1 MESTARQPASS
12 APAQLRLVRE
22 TADTLPDPL
31 SSFVGREA
39 ELREVARLLD
49 GTRLLSLTG
58 AGGSGKTRLA
68 IEAARRAHAR
78 FADGVW
84 WVELAAVED
93 SALLATTVLNALGER
108 AQSGRTVISQLTAT
122 IAEREILLVLDNCEH
137 LVAECARL
145 AATLL
150 RAAPRLHVLATS
162 REALNVPG
170 ETVWPVP
177 TLPNDSAIRLFEE
190 RARAAAPSFHV
201 TGENA
206 GAVGEICRR
215 LDGLPLAVELAAA
228 RVTALTPA
236 QIAERLDDCFRLL
249 GRARHAALPRHETLR
264 ATIDWSYA
272 LLDPAQRDVLARLS
286 VFAGGCT
293 LAAAEAVC
301 AGESLDR
308 ADVFV
313 HVCALVD
320 RSLVI
325 AEMSGAETRYRLL
338 ETVRQYAAERLDV
351 EGDGEIVRRRHAGHF
366 AATAERAAAERYG
379 PARDALV
386 TPLHADL
393 DNIRAALR
401 WSGDH
406 DDDLFVRLAFGLG
419 WCYFAWGLWWEGRDW
434 LERALTLP
442 GGMRRDG
449 ARAQALYD
457 IAYLANY
464 QCDIARA
471 KPALEEAL
479 AIYRERGETRERAHV
494 AQVLAQTYLFE
505 NTAASLD
512 MAFDVAT
519 EAKRALQDA
528 NDWLGVS
535 WASATLGGIHAAR
548 GEPALGIASYDVSRQ
563 LGYRVGHQMTV
574 AIGCMGVASLAITT
588 GNLPNAAERLREGL
602 AAHRK
607 APDYMFLAW
616 TIGCAAMYA
625 AASGKHADATRLL
638 GADQMLRRYAG
649 AVIAMETFYPDVHAL
664 VVRSARET
672 LGDST
677 FDALLDEGRR
687 LDAMGAIALAELVVA
702 PESAS
707 DRAEPAVAAAGPALR
722 VVSLG
727 AVRVERYDVPVP
739 LAEWKYAKARELLFL
754 LLLHPEGRTREQI
767 GLALW
772 PEVSAEQLRANL
784 HPVLHHLRR
793 VLGGPEWIVH
803 EAGVYR
809 FDRSRDFRFDVDE
822 LEALM
827 SSAASMKSDSNAVT
841 AGLARLVE
849 LYQGDLLEQEPPA
862 GDWHVDRQGLLR
874 RRYLETLATF
884 GSACMSLRLWRD
896 AEDAWRLLVAR
907 DNLNELAYRQ
917 LMRCY
922 EQLGERR
929 EALRVYE
936 RLVTVLREDLD
947 AEPDPETLAVLDRMG
962 EVSSRA

>member
-1 MESTARQPASS
+1 MEFTAARQPASS

-22 TADTLPDPL
+22 PSDTLPDPL

-39 ELREVARLLD
+39 ELREIARLLD

-93 SALLATTVLNALGER
+93 PALLATTVLAALGER

-122 IAEREILLVLDNCEH
+122 IAEQELLLVLDNCEH
-137 LVAECARL
+137 LVADSAQL
-145 AATLL
+145 AVTLL
-150 RAAPRLHVLATS
+150 RASPRLHVLATS

-170 ETVWPVP
+170 EVVWPVP
-177 TLPNDSAIRLFEE
+177 TLPNDSAIRLFDE
-190 RARAAAPSFHV
+190 RARAATPSFRL
-201 TGENA
+201 TDENA
-206 GAVGEICRR
+206 AAVTEICRR
-215 LDGLPLAVELAAA
+215 LDGLPLAIELAAA

-264 ATIDWSYA
+264 ATIDWSYM
-272 LLDPAQRDVLARLS
+272 LLDPAQREVLARLS

-293 LAAAEAVC
+293 LAAAERVC
-301 AGESLDR
+301 AGGAIDR
-308 ADVFV
+308 ADVLV

-338 ETVRQYAAERLDV
+338 ETVRQFAVERLEA
-351 EGDGEIVRRRHAGHF
+351 EGAGETVRRRHAEHF
-366 AATAERAAAERYG
+366 VAAAEHAAAERFG

-406 DDDLFVRLAFGLG
+406 DDDLFVRLTFGLG

-442 GGMRRDG
+442 SGMRRDS

-457 IAYLANY
+457 LAVLANY
-464 QCDIARA
+464 QRDIARA
-471 KPALEEAL
+471 KPALEEAI
-479 AIYRERGETRERAHV
+479 AICDERGETRQRAHTV
-494 AQVLAQTYLFE
+494 QILAQTYLFE
-505 NTAASLD
+505 ATPASLD
-512 MAFDVAT
+512 IAFDTAT
-519 EAKRALQDA
+519 EAERTLRDA

-548 GEPALGIASYDVSRQ
+548 GEPELGTASYDVARE

-574 AIGCMGVASLAITT
+574 AIGCMGVASLAINT
-588 GNLPNAAERLREGL
+588 GDLPHAAERLREGL

-616 TIGCAAMYA
+616 TIGTAAMYA
-625 AASGKHADATRLL
+625 AASGKLADATRLL
-638 GADQMLRRYAG
+638 GADRMLRRHAG
-649 AVIAMETFYPDVHAL
+649 AVISMETFYPEIHAL

-677 FDALLDEGRR
+677 FEALLDEGLR
-687 LDAMGAIALAELVVA
+687 LDAMGAIALAEHVVA

-707 DRAEPAVAAAGPALR
+707 DPSEPAVAAVGPALR
-722 VVSLG
+722 VLSLG
-727 AVRVERYDVPVP
+727 TVRVERHDVPVP

-767 GLALW
+767 GVALW

-822 LEALM
+822 LEALTA
-827 SSAASMKSDSNAVT
+827 SAGSIRHDRQAVKT
-841 AGLARLVE
+841 DLARLVE
-849 LYQGDLLEQEPPA
+849 LYQGDFLEQDPPA
-862 GDWHVDRQGLLR
+862 GDWHLDRQDVLR
-874 RRYLETLATF
+874 RRYLETLAAF
-884 GSACMSLRLWRD
+884 GDACMSLGLWRD
-896 AEDAWRLLVAR
+896 AEDAWRRLIER
-907 DNLNELAYRQ
+907 DNLNETAYRM

-922 EQLGERR
+922 EQLGARR

-936 RLVTVLREDLD
+936 RLVAVLRDELD
-947 AEPDPETLAVLDRMG
+947 AEPDPETLAVLDRM
-962 EVSSRA
+962 

>member
-22 TADTLPDPL
+22 SADTIPDPL

-39 ELREVARLLD
+39 ELREIARLLD

-68 IEAARRAHAR
+68 IETARRAHAR

-93 SALLATTVLNALGER
+93 PTLLATAVLSALGER
-108 AQSGRTVISQLTAT
+108 AQAGRTVAAQLTAT
-122 IAEREILLVLDNCEH
+122 LADRELLLVLDNCEH
-137 LVAECARL
+137 LVADCAHL

-150 RAAPRLHVLATS
+150 RASPRLHVLATS

-170 ETVWPVP
+170 EVVWLVP
-177 TLPNDSAIRLFEE
+177 TLPNDSAVRLFEA
-190 RARAAAPSFHV
+190 RARAAAPSFRV
-201 TGENA
+201 TDENSA
-206 GAVGEICRR
+206 AVTEICRR
-215 LDGLPLAVELAAA
+215 LDGLPLAIELAAA

-264 ATIDWSYA
+264 ATIDWSYT
-272 LLDPAQRDVLARLS
+272 LLDAAQRAVLARLS

-338 ETVRQYAAERLDV
+338 ETVRQYAAERLEA
-351 EGDGEIVRRRHAGHF
+351 EGAGEAVRRRHAEHF
-366 AATAERAAAERYG
+366 VRTAERAAAERFG
-379 PARDALV
+379 PNRDALV

-406 DDDLFVRLAFGLG
+406 DDDLFVRLTFGLG
-419 WCYFAWGLWWEGRDW
+419 WCYFAWGLWWEGRAW
-434 LERALTLP
+434 LERALMLP
-442 GGMRRDG
+442 AGTRREP

-457 IAYLANY
+457 VAVLANY
-464 QCDIARA
+464 QRDIARA

-479 AIYRERGETRERAHV
+479 AICEERGATRERAHV
-494 AQVLAQTYLFE
+494 AQILAQTYLFE

-512 MAFDVAT
+512 TAFDVAT
-519 EAKRALQDA
+519 EAKRTLQDA
-528 NDWLGVS
+528 GDWLGVS

-548 GEPALGIASYDVSRQ
+548 GEPALGIASYDAARR

-574 AIGCMGVASLAITT
+574 AIGCMGVASLAINT
-588 GNLPNAAERLREGL
+588 GDLPHAADRLREGL

-607 APDYMFLAW
+607 APDFMFLAW
-616 TIGCAAMYA
+616 TIGTAAMYA
-625 AASGKHADATRLL
+625 AASGQLDDATRLL
-638 GADQMLRRYAG
+638 GADEMLRRHAG
-649 AVIAMETFYPDVHAL
+649 AVIAMETFYPEVHAL
-664 VVRSARET
+664 VVRSAREA
-672 LGDST
+672 LGDSA
-677 FDALLDEGRR
+677 FEALLDEGRR
-687 LDAMGAIALAELVVA
+687 LDAMGAIALAEHVVA
-702 PESAS
+702 PQSAIE
-707 DRAEPAVAAAGPALR
+707 RAEPAMAVVGPALR

-727 AVRVERYDVPVP
+727 SVRVERHDVPVP

-767 GLALW
+767 GVALW
-772 PEVSAEQLRANL
+772 PEVSADQLRANL

-809 FDRSRDFRFDVDE
+809 FDRSRDFSFDVDE

-827 SSAASMKSDSNAVT
+827 RSAASLKSDRKALT
-841 AGLARLVE
+841 AGLGRLVE
-849 LYQGDLLEQEPPA
+849 LYQGDFLEQDPPA
-862 GDWHVDRQGLLR
+862 GDWHLERQGALR

-884 GSACMSLRLWRD
+884 GNAFMALGLWRD
-896 AEDAWRLLVAR
+896 GEDAWRLLLAR
-907 DNLNELAYRQ
+907 DNLNETAYRM
-917 LMRCY
+917 LVRCY
-922 EQLGERR
+922 EQLGERG
-929 EALRVYE
+929 EALRVNE
-936 RLVTVLREDLD
+936 QLAAVLRDEL
-947 AEPDPETLAVLDRMG
+947 
-962 EVSSRA
+962 

>member
-1 MESTARQPASS
+1 MSRNYPTMESTAARQPAPT

-22 TADTLPDPL
+22 PADTLPDPL
-31 SSFVGREA
+31 SSFIGREA
-39 ELREVARLLD
+39 ELRETARLLD

-68 IEAARRAHAR
+68 IETARRAHAR

-93 SALLATTVLNALGER
+93 PALLATAVLSALGER
-108 AQSGRTVISQLTAT
+108 AQSGRTVVAQLTAT
-122 IAEREILLVLDNCEH
+122 LADRELLLAFDNCEH
-137 LVAECARL
+137 LVSDCAQL

-150 RAAPRLHVLATS
+150 RASPRLRVLATS

-170 ETVWPVP
+170 EVVWPVP
-177 TLPNDSAIRLFEE
+177 TLPNESAIRLFEE
-190 RARAAAPSFHV
+190 RARAAAPSFRV
-201 TGENA
+201 TDENA
-206 GAVGEICRR
+206 AAVAEVCRR
-215 LDGLPLAVELAAA
+215 LDGLPLAIELAAA
-228 RVTALTPA
+228 RVTALTPQ

-272 LLDPAQRDVLARLS
+272 LLDPVQREVLARLS

-301 AGESLDR
+301 AGEQIHR

-338 ETVRQYAAERLDV
+338 ETVRQYAAERLDT
-351 EGDGEIVRRRHAGHF
+351 EGTAELVRRRHAEYF
-366 AATAERAAAERYG
+366 VAAAERAAAERFG
-379 PARDALV
+379 PGRDALV
-386 TPLHADL
+386 TDLHADL

-406 DDDLFVRLAFGLG
+406 DDLFVRLAFGLG

-434 LERALTLP
+434 LERALTRP
-442 GGMRRDG
+442 RGMRRDS
-449 ARAQALYD
+449 ARSQALYD
-457 IAYLANY
+457 LAVLANY
-464 QCDIARA
+464 QRDIARA
-471 KPALEEAL
+471 KPALEEAI
-479 AIYRERGETRERAHV
+479 AICDERGETRQRAHTV
-494 AQVLAQTYLFE
+494 QILAQTYLFE
-505 NTAASLD
+505 GTAPAL
-512 MAFDVAT
+512 DVALSLAR
-519 EAKRALQDA
+519 EADRALRDA
-528 NDWLGVS
+528 GDWLGVS
-535 WASATLGGIHAAR
+535 WASATTGGIHAAR
-548 GEPALGIASYDVSRQ
+548 GEPDLGSAAYDVARQ
-563 LGYRVGHQMTV
+563 LGYRAGHQMTV
-574 AIGCMGVASLAITT
+574 GIGCMGVASLAIAT
-588 GNLPNAAERLREGL
+588 GDLPRASAFLREGL
-602 AAHRK
+602 AAHRR

-616 TIGCAAMYA
+616 TIGSAAMYA
-625 AASGKHADATRLL
+625 AASGKHADATKLL
-638 GADQMLRRYAG
+638 GADQMLRRHAG
-649 AVIAMETFYPDVHAL
+649 AVIAMETFYPEVHAL
-664 VVRSARET
+664 IVRSAREA

-677 FDALLDEGRR
+677 FEALLDEGRR
-687 LDAMGAIALAELVVA
+687 LDAMGAIALAEHVVA

-707 DRAEPAVAAAGPALR
+707 EPAEPAVSAAGPALR

-727 AVRVERYDVPVP
+727 AVRVERHDVPVP

-754 LLLHPEGRTREQI
+754 LLLHPDGRTRDQI
-767 GLALW
+767 GVALW
-772 PEVSAEQLRANL
+772 PEVSADQLRTNL

-809 FDRSRDFRFDVDE
+809 FDRARDYRFDVDE
-822 LEALM
+822 LEALTR
-827 SSAASMKSDSNAVT
+827 SAGSMKSDRNAVT
-841 AGLARLVE
+841 AGLARLIE
-849 LYQGDLLEQEPPA
+849 LYQGDLLEQDPPA
-862 GDWHVDRQGLLR
+862 GDWHLDRQDALR
-874 RRYLETLATF
+874 RRYLDTLATF
-884 GSACMSLRLWRD
+884 GNAGMALGLWRD
-896 AEDAWRLLVAR
+896 AEDAWRRLIAR
-907 DNLNELAYRQ
+907 DNLNEVAYRM

-936 RLVTVLREDLD
+936 RLVAVLRDELD
-947 AEPDPETLAVLDRMG
+947 AEPDPETLAVMDRM
-962 EVSSRA
+962 